1 MNGAKITEISQLG
14 AIFGEIAYF
23 LNNDSSARNRCAT
36 DCEFFHIEEPKQ
48 FFRNSSDVI
57 FNITRIMCSRVINL
71 SKQVAML
78 KGQSEQAAPLQARD
92 LTAEKA
98 ADQISS
104 DDKSEDN
111 VVF

>member
-1 MNGAKITEISQLG
+1 
-14 AIFGEIAYF
+14 
-23 LNNDSSARNRCAT
+23 
-36 DCEFFHIEEPKQ
+36 
-48 FFRNSSDVI
+48 
-57 FNITRIMCSRVINL
+57 MCSRVINL

-92 LTAEKA
+92 LTAAKA

>member
-23 LNNDSSARNRCAT
+23 LNNDSSATIRCAT

-48 FFRNSSDVI
+48 FFRNNSGVI

-92 LTAEKA
+92 LTAAKA

-104 DDKSEDN
+104 YDKSEDN